1 MSDPDPRG
9 PQTPSRTRFWM
20 LIVIASRGMFLG
32 VLDTTMMNV
41 AGPAIGRAPNTTVSA
56 TER

>member
-1 MSDPDPRG
+1 
-9 PQTPSRTRFWM
+9 
-20 LIVIASRGMFLG
+20 MFLG